1 MKTTWSFL
9 IGLILLFSPS
19 KAQNNEQENQLVMNL
34 QMRPRAEYRN
44 GALIPRSSD
53 DEAAAFINNRTRLS
67 LTYVTKGLSMGLSAQ
82 NAGVWGQEAQVS
94 RTANVSIYE
103 AWAQLSN
110 STGYFLKAGR
120 QVLAYD
126 DERILGA
133 LDWNT
138 AGRSH
143 DGVKTGFENKEHKL
157 HLMLAYNQN
166 TENINGGTYY
176 SAGAQPYK
184 TMQTIWYQFTGSEKF
199 KPSLLFMNLGIENGN
214 STFRHSELA
223 YMQTLGT
230 HIVGKPSKET
240 GIALSVYYQTG
251 KAKSGETISA
261 WMMALQGN
269 WALNSKLTLT
279 AGSDFLS
286 GEENVNNN
294 TTYNAFNPLY
304 GTHHKFYGSMDY
316 FYASQFNGNLNP
328 GLWDSYF
335 GIGLKPSKKLSLSAV
350 YHYFAITSDINN
362 TSGTDPLLKKGLGS
376 EIDLQLDWNLR
387 NDVRLSCGYST
398 MLGTSSMDRVKGGDH
413 TTWQDWG
420 WISINFNPRI
430 LSHKF

>member
-1 MKTTWSFL
+1 MKTPWIPL
-9 IGLILLFSPS
+9 LGLILLSVPAMS
-19 KAQNNEQENQLVMNL
+19 QKNDQENQLIMNL
-34 QMRPRAEYRN
+34 QLRPRAEYRN
-44 GALIPRSSD
+44 GALNPRSAN
-53 DEAAAFINNRTRLS
+53 DEAASFINNRTRLS
-67 LTYVTKGLSMGLSAQ
+67 LSYMSNGLSMGLSIQ
-82 NAGVWGQEAQVS
+82 NAGVWGQDAQVS
-94 RTANVSIYE
+94 RAANINVYE
-103 AWAQLSN
+103 AWAQLTN
-110 STGYFLKAGR
+110 SSGYFLKAGR

-143 DGVKTGFENKEHKL
+143 DGLKTGFENNEHKL
-157 HLMLAYNQN
+157 HLILAYNQN
-166 TENINGGTYY
+166 AENIIGGSYY

-184 TMQTIWYQFTGSEKF
+184 TMQTLWYQFTGSDTF
-199 KPSLLFMNLGIENGN
+199 KPSFVLMNLGIENGN
-214 STFRHSELA
+214 STFRRSELI

-230 HIVGKPSKET
+230 HIVGKPSKLT
-240 GIALSVYYQTG
+240 GINLSAYYQTG
-251 KAKSGETISA
+251 KAKTGETISA

-269 WALNSKLTLT
+269 WQLSSQLTLT

-304 GTHHKFYGSMDY
+304 GTHHKFYGAMDY
-316 FYASQFNGNLNP
+316 FFASSFAGNLNP
-328 GLWDSYF
+328 GLWDNYL
-335 GIGLKPSKKLSLSAV
+335 GIGLKPSKKISLSAV

-362 TSGTDPLLKKGLGS
+362 NSGTEPLLKRGLGS
-376 EIDLQLDWNLR
+376 EIDFQVDWNIR
-387 NDVRLSCGYST
+387 TDVRLSGGYST
-398 MLGTSSMDRVKGGDH
+398 MLGTASMDRVKGGDH